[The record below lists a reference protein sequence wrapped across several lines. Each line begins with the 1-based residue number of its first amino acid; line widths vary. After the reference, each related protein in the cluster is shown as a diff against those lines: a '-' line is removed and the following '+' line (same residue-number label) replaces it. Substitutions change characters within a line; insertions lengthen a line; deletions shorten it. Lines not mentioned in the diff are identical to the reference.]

1 MLFISILN
9 LPVLSQKRQ
18 TKSPSQKQTQ
28 PKINQ
33 PQTQAEQIKEL
44 EKQIAKVFKDN
55 KKNAPKACE
64 KNAWKGTINLVERFT
79 GEGTFAGMSSVAYSD
94 LSFTGAV
101 PTLNRDIDS
110 TNFDFTDDKGTGTVK
125 AHSEWTIAGKKC
137 ECNCAAT
144 DKAQLYEVLFHP
156 GDTTYTIYSMA
167 PPCKTMAADCITGE
181 VGESFCGAV
190 VDVDVIEQPVGKTNH
205 DVLSGTLTKVS
216 DMGQGKVTRT
226 ITWNLKKTCSPW
238 KDSYS
243 EKRINSLDVKVKD
256 LVSKFIKRVNEE
268 LCIQL
273 RVAQGLRTKAEQDEL
288 YALGRTKPGKIVT
301 NAKGGQSNHN
311 SGLAIDV
318 YIVKCDAT
326 IDLNKRIPQEVV
338 DIAKQEGFEWGG
350 DWKKFKDY
358 PHFEM
363 K

>member
-1 MLFISILN
+1 M
-9 LPVLSQKRQ
+9 
-18 TKSPSQKQTQ
+18 KQA
-28 PKINQ
+28 K
-33 PQTQAEQIKEL
+33 TQAEQIKEL
-44 EKQIAKVFKDN
+44 EKQIAEVFKNN
-55 KKNAPKACE
+55 KKNTPKVCE
-64 KNAWKGTINLVERFT
+64 KNAWRGSINLVEKFI
-79 GEGTFAGMSSVAYSD
+79 GEGPFEGTMHDAHID

-101 PTLNRDIDS
+101 PTLNRDIES
-110 TNFDFTDDKGTGTVK
+110 SNFEFTDDKGIGSVK

-137 ECNCAAT
+137 ECNCVTAG
-144 DKAQLYEVLFHP
+144 KAQLYEVLFHP
-156 GDTTYTIYSMA
+156 GDTTYTIYSVA
-167 PPCKTMAADCITGE
+167 PLCKTMTPDCITNE
-181 VGESFCGAV
+181 VVESPCGAV
-190 VDVDVIEQPVGKTNH
+190 VDVDVFEQPVGKTNH
-205 DVLSGTLTKVS
+205 DVLSGTLTKIS

-243 EKRINSLDVKVKD
+243 EKRINSLDTRVKD
-256 LVSKFIKRVNEE
+256 PVSKFIKRANDE

-273 RVAQGLRTKAEQDEL
+273 RVAQGLRTKAEQDDL
-288 YALGRTKPGKIVT
+288 YAQGRTKPGKIVT
-301 NAKGGQSNHN
+301 NARGGQSNHN
-311 SGLAIDV
+311 SGVAIDV
-318 YIVKCDAT
+318 YIVKCDGT